1 MEIKVLAIGTRAPDW
16 VNAGVGHYQKRL
28 PQHINLSFNA
38 MTAAARSRSVPAEKC
53 RQQEGQR
60 LLKAIPAGAYVIA
73 LDEHGESWGSK
84 DLARQLEMW
93 LGNHSSVALMIGGAD
108 GLADS
113 CKLRADKIWSLSA
126 LTLPHT
132 LVRVLLSEQLYRA
145 WTLLQGHP
153 YHRD

>member
-1 MEIKVLAIGTRAPDW
+1 M
-16 VNAGVGHYQKRL
+16 
-28 PQHINLSFNA
+28 
-38 MTAAARSRSVPAEKC
+38 AENC
-53 RQQEGQR
+53 RKQEGER
-60 LLKAIPAGAYVIA
+60 LLKAISPAAYVIA

-84 DLARQLEMW
+84 DLAHQLETW
-93 LGNHSSVALMIGGAD
+93 LGNYSNVALMIGGAD

-113 CKLRADKIWSLSA
+113 CKQRADRIWSLSP

-153 YHRD
+153 YHRE